1 MPRLKSLAVMLVL
14 SLAAALA
21 FPPPAQAGEFLVSA
35 AASLREALQE
45 AGQAFQAQHP
55 GTRVAFNFGA
65 SGALAS
71 QIEQGAPVDVFASA
85 NQEHME
91 RLNRQG
97 LLLPQTRR
105 DFTANA
111 LVLIQPGDGAALS
124 QPQDLLSPQVRRLAL
139 GDPATVPA
147 GQYAKQAL
155 TSLQLWEALRP
166 KLVLAA
172 DVRQVREYVLRG
184 EVEAGLVFASD
195 MARKPGAEP
204 PRARVALTLAPGLH
218 APILYPAAVLKGSRQ
233 PQKATAFLD
242 FLVSPPG
249 QAILA
254 RWGFQAPR

>member
-1 MPRLKSLAVMLVL
+1 MPRLKFLAMVLGL
-14 SLAAALA
+14 SLAAAFAAPL
-21 FPPPAQAGEFLVSA
+21 PAQAAELLVSA

-45 AGQAFQAQHP
+45 AGQAFQAQNP
-55 GTRVAFNFGA
+55 GAKVAFNFGA
-65 SGALAS
+65 SGVLAS

-85 NQEHME
+85 NQDHMD
-91 RLNRQG
+91 RLARQG
-97 LLLPQTRR
+97 LLLAQTRR
-105 DFTANA
+105 HFAANA
-111 LVLIQPGDGAALS
+111 LVIIQPDDGPALG
-124 QPQDLLSPQVRRLAL
+124 QPQDLLAPRVRRLAL
-139 GDPATVPA
+139 GDPALVPA

-155 TSLQLWEALRP
+155 LGLGLWETLRP
-166 KLVLAA
+166 KLVLAG

-195 MARKPGAEP
+195 MAMKPGAEP

-218 APILYPAAVLKGSRQ
+218 DPILYPAAVLKGSRQ
-233 PQKATAFLD
+233 PQEAEAFLG